1 MTPYARRL
9 AEQAATEVDSAKL
22 NAIVAELCRAID
34 DETARNQGLRRG
46 CAVDCREHLA
56 S

>member
-1 MTPYARRL
+1 MTPYARSL
-9 AEQAATEVDSAKL
+9 AEQAAIEMDSAKL
-22 NAIVAELCRAID
+22 NTIVAELCRALD
-34 DETARNQGLRRG
+34 DETARNKGLRLG